1 MSGRPIRFLA
11 GVLALWTLGRVAFLL
26 PGDDAREQTDR
37 LSVAAKVE
45 AAPRALPRHR
55 VVLASAVVPVAL
67 PPHPLRQKGAL
78 RSPAVAMV
86 RPTTLLPL
94 ADTVAVEPT
103 LPAQDLRDATAPIAL
118 AWPDM
123 PARPDRWSLGIWA
136 VARQGSGAPTPGGQL
151 GGSQAGLR
159 LLHRLDSRG
168 TWSASL
174 RLSAPAHGVGGEMG
188 VGVDWHPVPQVPVRV
203 LVEQRVALDR
213 GRGSTALL
221 AVTGIGPR
229 PVVAGLTLS
238 AYAQGGVVVR
248 DRTEPFADGAMRAA
262 VPLTP
267 GLDLGI
273 GLWGGAQRDAQRLDV
288 GPTLGLAVPVA
299 GRRIR
304 LSLDWRQRVAGRAA
318 PNSGPAL
325 TIAGDF

>member
-1 MSGRPIRFLA
+1 MSGRPIRFLG

-26 PGDDAREQTDR
+26 PGEAGLEQTER
-37 LSVAAKVE
+37 LSVAAKVS
-45 AAPRALPRHR
+45 PRAPPSRR
-55 VVLASAVVPVAL
+55 AVLASAVVPVAL
-67 PPHPLRQKGAL
+67 PPHPLGQKAAL

-86 RPTTLLPL
+86 RPPTLLPL
-94 ADTVAVEPT
+94 KSAVAVEPT
-103 LPAQDLRDATAPIAL
+103 LPAQDLRNEAAPIAL

-168 TWSASL
+168 TWSTSL
-174 RLSAPAHGVGGEMG
+174 RLSAPAHGVGREMG
-188 VGVDWHPVPQVPVRV
+188 VGVDWHPVRQVPVRV

-213 GRGSTALL
+213 GRGGTALL

-229 PVVAGLTLS
+229 PVAAGLTLT

-248 DRTEPFADGAMRAA
+248 DRTEPFADGAMRVA

-267 GLDLGI
+267 DLDLGI

-304 LSLDWRQRVAGRAA
+304 LSLDWRQRVAGGAA